1 MADFLYYST
10 FIVTVGLVTIA
21 ALAARSAIKK
31 GGDWTSCVRRFTVA
45 AIVAGLVSGL
55 LIFYGVV
62 WLFDTTGHRVNFGHG
77 EALIAAPIFNFIL
90 GIAGAAIG
98 RMMLSWRPIKW

>member
-21 ALAARSAIKK
+21 ASVARSAINK
-31 GGDWTSCVRRFTVA
+31 GGNGKSCMRRFTVC
-45 AIVAGLVSGL
+45 AIAAGLVSGIP
-55 LIFYGVV
+55 IFYGAA
-62 WLFDTTGHRVNFGHG
+62 WLFDTIGYHVNFGHG

-90 GIAGAAIG
+90 GIVGAAIG
-98 RMMLSWRPIKW
+98 RMLLDWRPVNW